1 MTTDAQRARIHAAL
15 DTIVGARTAGEAID
29 AVPADW
35 GRMLLGP
42 DTWGFHCSFR
52 PPEAPGPVTRVYDA
66 GHAMGR
72 GDTQMDAIREAVKW
86 LRERIEA
93 PTSDLAALK
102 DRAIALT
109 LATDALNDLYVR
121 LEAQGETVQAGIVNE
136 EVQRLAQR
144 MDTAQFAIL
153 KHFGR
158 GDGNGWDD
166 SHPFNEALW
175 GGQATPD
182 QIREYA

>member
-15 DTIVGARTAGEAID
+15 DAIAAARTAGEAID

-52 PPEAPGPVTRVYDA
+52 PSEAQSAVTGVYDR

-72 GDTQMDAIREAVKW
+72 GDTQMDAIRDAVKW

-93 PTSDLAALK
+93 PTSDLAVLK

-121 LEAQGETVQAGIVNE
+121 LEAQGDAAQAGIVNE

-144 MDTAQFAIL
+144 MDAAQFAIL

-158 GDGNGWDD
+158 GDGNAWDD
-166 SHPFNEALW
+166 SHPLNEALW
-175 GGQATPD
+175 TGQATPE

>member
-1 MTTDAQRARIHAAL
+1 MITDAQSARIHAAL
-15 DTIVGARTAGEAID
+15 DAIAAARTAGEAID

-52 PPEAPGPVTRVYDA
+52 PPEATGPVTRVYDA

-72 GDTQMDAIREAVKW
+72 GDTQMDAVREAVKW
-86 LRERIEA
+86 LKERIRQ
-93 PTSDLAALK
+93 PSSDLAALK

-109 LATDALNDLYVR
+109 LATETLNELYVR
-121 LEAQGETVQAGIVNE
+121 LEAQGDEVQAGIVNA
-136 EVQRLAQR
+136 EVQRLAHR
-144 MDTAQFAIL
+144 MDEAQFAIL

-158 GDGNGWDD
+158 GDGNAWDD
-166 SHPFNEALW
+166 SHPLNEALW
-175 GGQATPD
+175 SGQATPE